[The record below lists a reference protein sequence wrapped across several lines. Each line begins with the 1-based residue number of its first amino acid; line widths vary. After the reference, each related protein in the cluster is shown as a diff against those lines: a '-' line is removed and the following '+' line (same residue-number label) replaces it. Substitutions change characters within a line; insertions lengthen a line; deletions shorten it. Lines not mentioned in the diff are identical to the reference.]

1 MMLRYSLVVALA
13 TITTVLAGQFD
24 PDGTAQ
30 QFPIAALPPPPPPPI
45 TDTSARLV
53 HDAAHPWRAP
63 EEGDM
68 RGPCPGLNTLAS
80 HGVRTRSVVILC
92 GET

>member
-1 MMLRYSLVVALA
+1 MMLHYSIVVAFA
-13 TITTVLAGQFD
+13 ITASVLADQFD
-24 PDGTAQ
+24 LDALAQ
-30 QFPIAALPPPPPPPI
+30 QFPITSLPPPPPPPI
-45 TDTSARLV
+45 ADTSARLV

-80 HGVRTRSVVILC
+80 HGVRTHSTMFLC
-92 GET
+92 EEM